1 MNTKFKNNM
10 NARYSSLEYPDSTLS
25 RIGIDKSLLS
35 VLENE
40 STGYYL
46 NALGGKIPNYIHA
59 AMVKLMSYGFF
70 QVDVA
75 SNVPSTKVGKNEQ
88 PQGQH
93 AVETAVVE
101 YTSDVEG
108 DNSAIV
114 IYKDSTSGNLVRICS
129 YKGGNALPENS
140 LEWLASL
147 IVGVIIADNK
157 MALLTDFITAAKNEV
172 AQTASNKDS
181 VTKAYFKLV
190 EPFFEKIMDVD
201 GNVMFT
207 SSLSDSYDLNTITK
221 EYVQNTTD
229 FDDCKAILSMQSYFL
244 QEPDAQ
250 YFTFIR
256 PKTDVEIKAK
266 IAKKMDETDFSIT
279 GSRKFDETEQ
289 EMMANTALRMVN
301 YIPTQIAVDMVAAF
315 YATNKC
321 SFGSPLRAAML
332 YGPSGTGK
340 TEMVQYLGYKLGLPV
355 TTFSCSANTDEYDLL
370 GKPISLGVTGEG
382 DGKIV
387 YTETELTK
395 AIKNGWVIEIQEAS
409 VVKETAVHQIFNS
422 LFDGT
427 ELVQLPDGSMITPH
441 PNFIAVFTTN
451 VSYEGCNAMNQ
462 SLISRNQFVA
472 EIQLPS
478 KEETISRLKTQ
489 LNWPESKSTEAIDL
503 AVQCMQKI
511 NEFLQEEN
519 LEDGSCDFRCIK
531 DWLQMYLAYNEVGIK
546 KSLLDLADYCIIPK
560 ATLDSEYHHDIRAIC
575 SAIIPAA

>member
-1 MNTKFKNNM
+1 MNTKFKDNM

-35 VLENE
+35 ALENE
-40 STGYYL
+40 STGCYL

-75 SNVPSTKVGKNEQ
+75 SNAPST
-88 PQGQH
+88 
-93 AVETAVVE
+93 VETTVVE

-114 IYKDSTSGNLVRICS
+114 IYKDSTSDKLVRICS

-147 IVGVIIADNK
+147 IVGVTIADNK

-172 AQTASNKDS
+172 EQTATNNDS
-181 VTKAYFKLV
+181 VTKAYFRLV
-190 EPFFEKIMDVD
+190 ETFFEKIMDVD
-201 GNVMFT
+201 GNVVFA
-207 SSLSDSYDLNTITK
+207 SSLSDSYDLKTITK
-221 EYVQNTTD
+221 EYAQNTTD

-266 IAKKMDETDFSIT
+266 FAKKMDETDFSIT

>member
-1 MNTKFKNNM
+1 MNTKFKDNM

-46 NALGGKIPNYIHA
+46 NALGEKIPNYIHA

-75 SNVPSTKVGKNEQ
+75 SNAPST
-88 PQGQH
+88 
-93 AVETAVVE
+93 VETTVVE

-147 IVGVIIADNK
+147 IVGVTIADNK

-172 AQTASNKDS
+172 EQTAPDKAGT
-181 VTKAYFKLV
+181 TKAYFKLV
-190 EPFFEKIMDVD
+190 ETFFEKIMDVD
-201 GNVMFT
+201 ERVMFA
-207 SSLSDSYDLNTITK
+207 SDLNTITK
-221 EYVQNTTD
+221 EYAQNTTD

-266 IAKKMDETDFSIT
+266 IAKKMDENDFSIT

>member
-1 MNTKFKNNM
+1 MNTKFKDNM

-35 VLENE
+35 VLESE

-75 SNVPSTKVGKNEQ
+75 SKAPST
-88 PQGQH
+88 
-93 AVETAVVE
+93 VETTVVE

-114 IYKDSTSGNLVRICS
+114 IYKDSISDNLVRICS

-147 IVGVIIADNK
+147 IVGVTIADNK

-172 AQTASNKDS
+172 EQTAPDKAGT
-181 VTKAYFKLV
+181 TKAYFKLV
-190 EPFFEKIMDVD
+190 ETFFEKIMDVD
-201 GNVMFT
+201 GNVMFA
-207 SSLSDSYDLNTITK
+207 SSLSDSYDLKTITK
-221 EYVQNTTD
+221 EYAQNTTD

-266 IAKKMDETDFSIT
+266 IAKKMDENNFSIT

-289 EMMANTALRMVN
+289 EMMANTALRMVD

>member
-1 MNTKFKNNM
+1 MNTKFKDNM

-46 NALGGKIPNYIHA
+46 NALGRKIPNYIHA

-75 SNVPSTKVGKNEQ
+75 SNAPST
-88 PQGQH
+88 
-93 AVETAVVE
+93 VETTVVE

-172 AQTASNKDS
+172 EQTATNNDS
-181 VTKAYFKLV
+181 VTKAYFRLV
-190 EPFFEKIMDVD
+190 ETFFEKIMDVD
-201 GNVMFT
+201 GNVMFA
-207 SSLSDSYDLNTITK
+207 SSLSDSYDLKTITK
-221 EYVQNTTD
+221 EYAQNTTD

-266 IAKKMDETDFSIT
+266 IAKKMDENDFSIT

>member
-1 MNTKFKNNM
+1 MNTKFKDNM

-25 RIGIDKSLLS
+25 RIGINESLLS
-35 VLENE
+35 VFENE
-40 STGYYL
+40 STGDYL
-46 NALGGKIPNYIHA
+46 SALGGKIPNYIHA

-75 SNVPSTKVGKNEQ
+75 SNAPST
-88 PQGQH
+88 
-93 AVETAVVE
+93 VETTVVE

-172 AQTASNKDS
+172 EQTATNNDS
-181 VTKAYFKLV
+181 VTKAYFRLV
-190 EPFFEKIMDVD
+190 ETFFEKIMDVD
-201 GNVMFT
+201 ENVMFA
-207 SSLSDSYDLNTITK
+207 SSLSDSYDLKTITK
-221 EYVQNTTD
+221 EYAQNTTD

-266 IAKKMDETDFSIT
+266 IAKKMDENDFSIT